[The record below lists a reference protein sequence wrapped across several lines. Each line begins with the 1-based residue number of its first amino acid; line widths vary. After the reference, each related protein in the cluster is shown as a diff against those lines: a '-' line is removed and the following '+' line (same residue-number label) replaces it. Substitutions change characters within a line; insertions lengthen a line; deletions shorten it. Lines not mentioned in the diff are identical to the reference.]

1 MTIPTDGYWS
11 DALKAAARKGW
22 SQYGE
27 EGVIARLLADLG
39 TTNRYLVDIGAG
51 DGATLSNTKALL
63 DAGWRGARFDIAA
76 AGDVRQERV
85 TAENICDLCAR
96 DNAPAEPDLLS
107 LDIDGVDWYVLRALL
122 RGGYRPRAMCVEVNP
137 CLPAE
142 PAVVV
147 AYDPVFRFTDCDYFG
162 GSLAA
167 YRALAAA
174 YGYACVYVHMS
185 INAFLVP
192 RELLPIGAK
201 LSIEFTRRASW
212 PRDPRGR
219 PWHVIGPEDLP

>member
-1 MTIPTDGYWS
+1 MTISTDGYWS

-27 EGVIARLLADLG
+27 EGVIERLLADLG

-51 DGATLSNTKALL
+51 DGRTLSNTKALL
-63 DAGWRGARFDIAA
+63 DAGWRGARFDLAD
-76 AGDVRQERV
+76 AGDVCGQQI
-85 TAENICDLCAR
+85 TAENVCDALAR
-96 DNAPAEPDLLS
+96 GNAPAEPDLLS

-142 PAVVV
+142 PAVTV
-147 AYDPVFRFTDCDYFG
+147 AYDPAFRFADCDYFG

-167 YRALAAA
+167 YRRLAEAYDYAL
-174 YGYACVYVHMS
+174 VYVHAS
-185 INAFLVP
+185 INAFFVP
-192 RELLPIGAK
+192 RDLLPPGVK

-219 PWHVIGPEDLP
+219 PWHAVGPEDLP